1 MPIDPLKIPI
11 RSTTQDHLDIE
22 DILDDVVILKDG
34 SATLVLSITALNFGL
49 LSEKEQDAMIYAY
62 AALLNSLTFPIQII
76 VRSRRTDISS
86 YIKLIDQAAQSQ
98 NNAQVTGQIKKYKEF
113 IQGLVKENNVLDK
126 KFYVTIP
133 FSSLELGVTSNMAN
147 PLARRRFLPIPK
159 EAVLE
164 RAKMSLYPKR
174 DHLIRQFARIGLKVR
189 QLTTQELIQLFYD
202 WYNPDSYGTHLVASQ
217 EYTTA
222 MVQPS
227 VIGGKPPTAT
237 PTPPPPQ
244 PTPEIPKNSGV
255 ETWSATEPETPI
267 PPVTPSNTPE
277 PQDINPMPTTPP
289 TSQPVTQTVPPTSPI
304 PTPPVAQVVVAQNP
318 NISTNQNQG

>member
-34 SATLVLSITALNFGL
+34 SATLVLTITALNFGL

-86 YIKLIDQAAQSQ
+86 YLKLIDQAAQTQ
-98 NNAQVTGQIKKYKEF
+98 NNLEISGQIKKYKEF
-113 IQGLVKENNVLDK
+113 IQSLVKENNVLDK

-133 FSSLELGVTSNMAN
+133 FSSLELGVSSNVVN
-147 PLARRRFLPIPK
+147 PLARRRVLPLPK

-202 WYNPDSYGTHLVASQ
+202 WYNPDSYGTHLVASG

-227 VIGGKPPTAT
+227 VIGGQTPAAT
-237 PTPPPPQ
+237 PY
-244 PTPEIPKNSGV
+244 KNPVS
-255 ETWSATEPETPI
+255 TMSNSSSPATTDLE
-267 PPVTPSNTPE
+267 
-277 PQDINPMPTTPP
+277 NPDTN
-289 TSQPVTQTVPPTSPI
+289 
-304 PTPPVAQVVVAQNP
+304 NP
-318 NISTNQNQG
+318 